1 MSKDFSIALAFHSNT
16 MRWPFNTLEPGEN
29 WPDGEFGEYPL
40 RDTVA
45 LPAPR
50 TIDTSLS
57 VAIAARLSCRSFTS
71 DALTLEQLSALLF
84 YTYGVEGCV
93 NLGAL
98 EHLERPVPSGGGL
111 YPLELYLLVQRV
123 EGLAPGVYHYFPLCQ
138 ALEVLEPMEVPHSVL
153 TQLFLNQ
160 SYMADAAVV
169 LVIAANLRRT
179 MHKYEDRGYR
189 YVLFEAGHAMQNM
202 NLVAAALGVGGFNA
216 GGFFDSYLA
225 NLLGIDI
232 EKEVPLYCAG
242 LGVPTTADR
251 VQARDPNAL
260 FSDT

>member
-1 MSKDFSIALAFHSNT
+1 MSKEFPIARAFHSNT
-16 MRWPFNTLEPGEN
+16 MRWPFNTLEHGEN
-29 WPDGEFGEYPL
+29 WPDGEFGESPL

-45 LPAPR
+45 LPPPE
-50 TIDTSLS
+50 TIGASLS
-57 VAIAARLSCRSFTS
+57 AAIAARLSCRSFTS
-71 DALTLEQLSALLF
+71 EALTLEQVSALLF
-84 YTYGVEGCV
+84 HTYGVEGRV
-93 NLGAL
+93 ELGAL
-98 EHLERPVPSGGGL
+98 EHLERSVPSGGGL

-123 EGLAPGVYHYFPLCQ
+123 TGLTPGVYHYFPLCHS
-138 ALEVLEPMEVPHSVL
+138 LEVVALVEVPHSVL

-160 SYMADAAVV
+160 PYLADAAVV
-169 LVIAANLRRT
+169 LVIAANLNRT

-202 NLVAAALGVGGFNA
+202 NLVAAALGVGAFNV

-225 NLLGIDI
+225 NLLGIDPQV
-232 EKEVPLYCAG
+232 EAPLYCAG

-260 FSDT
+260 FSDI

>member
-1 MSKDFSIALAFHSNT
+1 MSKEFPIARAFHSNT

-29 WPDGEFGEYPL
+29 WAEGEFGEDPL

-45 LPAPR
+45 LPAVR
-50 TIDTSLS
+50 TLDTSLS
-57 VAIAARLSCRSFTS
+57 AAIAARLSCRSFTS
-71 DALTLEQLSALLF
+71 DPLTLEQVGALLF

-98 EHLERPVPSGGGL
+98 ELLERPVPSGGGL

-123 EGLAPGVYHYFPLCQ
+123 EGLTPGVYHYFPLGH
-138 ALEVLEPMEVPHSVL
+138 ALEALEPMKLPHSVL

-160 SYMADAAVV
+160 PYAADAAVV
-169 LVIAANLRRT
+169 LVMAANLNRT

-202 NLVAAALGVGGFNA
+202 NLVAAALGVGAFNI

-225 NLLGIDI
+225 NLLGIDL
-232 EKEVPLYCAG
+232 EKEAPLYCAG
-242 LGVPTTADR
+242 LGVPSTTDR
-251 VQARDPNAL
+251 VQARDPKTLLTA
-260 FSDT
+260 T